1 MEDIKQKLNYF
12 VRQNKVP
19 NIIFH
24 GTNCVG
30 KRSLLLEFIHNIYR
44 NDKEI
49 IKENV
54 LNVNCAYGKGIK
66 FIRDDLK
73 FYAKSNVLM
82 HDNVKFKSIVL
93 SNADNLTMDAQS
105 ALRRCIEQ
113 FSHNTRFFMIVENKF
128 KLLQPIL
135 SRFCEIYIPE
145 NITDGRIPKHIDY
158 FENER
163 ISTLKKTLKVFENK
177 PTDENYENLMDCINK
192 LYSNGVHCFHFIEF
206 LKNQKLTPHICNTI
220 MEFDKVRMEIRH
232 EKMMFLYIL
241 NYYYFVQTPNN

>member
-113 FSHNTRFFMIVENKF
+113 FSHNTRFFMIVENKY
-128 KLLQPIL
+128 KLLHPIL
-135 SRFCEIYIPE
+135 SRFCEIYVPE
-145 NITDGRIPKHIDY
+145 NIKDGRIVKHCIDY
-158 FENER
+158 QESDR
-163 ISTLKKTLKVFENK
+163 ISTLKKTLKSFENK
-177 PTDENYENLMDCINK
+177 EKNYENLIECIDK

-206 LKNQKLTPHICNTI
+206 LKNQKPNVHICNTI
-220 MEFDKVRMEIRH
+220 MEFDKARMEIRH
-232 EKMMFLYIL
+232 EKMMFLYIF